1 MIRLHSSKLSVW
13 IHSGDHNPPHVHV
26 IYGSAADPMAEMLI
40 DLRTWKPLE
49 GFGFSR
55 SDVKTIIGGLKVYE
69 AELKAAWEE
78 RNG

>member
-1 MIRLHSSKLSVW
+1 
-13 IHSGDHNPPHVHV
+13 
-26 IYGSAADPMAEMLI
+26 MAEMLI